1 MNICELIMC
10 MLSSM
15 EAGILGMGSRQ
26 VNGIQLSRNDD
37 LKLTVLALCLKD
49 SRNEELLVNSEVLFQ
64 TL

>member
-10 MLSSM
+10 MLSGM

-37 LKLTVLALCLKD
+37 LKLTVKFWRYA
-49 SRNEELLVNSEVLFQ
+49 
-64 TL
+64 